1 MLKPSRNGTQA
12 TTAVK
17 FSLRP
22 TAKTLADL
30 SRAINP
36 WHLKTW
42 KQGNTTT
49 PTGRRLRRQL
59 IRSAEG
65 QAGSGRPFLL
75 LALGASGTHCET
87 PSSRFWKSASTG
99 MPSTT
104 EHPGATDAL

>member
-22 TAKTLADL
+22 TAKMLADL

-42 KQGNTTT
+42 KQSNTTT
-49 PTGRRLRRQL
+49 PTRG
-59 IRSAEG
+59 G
-65 QAGSGRPFLL
+65 G
-75 LALGASGTHCET
+75 
-87 PSSRFWKSASTG
+87 
-99 MPSTT
+99 
-104 EHPGATDAL
+104 